1 MIPKFVEQI
10 YRNSKKY
17 QGIVFLDRDGTIN
30 QEINYLR
37 DKKQIKILPGVADG
51 ITLLN
56 KNNIAVAVIT
66 NQPVVARGIIS
77 IGDLKKINDFLVNEL
92 KRGNAHIDAI
102 YSCPHHPE
110 KNHPDI
116 PKIAMKYRIRCSC
129 RKPGIAMHKKALS
142 LFGLKKV
149 FGVIGD
155 QTKDI
160 LAGEKLKARTVIVKT
175 GHKGEDGLFEVTPD
189 FVCENFL
196 TAVKRLL

>member
-1 MIPKFVEQI
+1 MKKFAEQI
-10 YRNSKKY
+10 YRNTKNY

-77 IGDLKKINDFLVNEL
+77 IEDLKKINDFFVNEL
-92 KRGNAHIDAI
+92 KRKNAFIDAI

-110 KNHPDI
+110 KNHLDI

-142 LFGLKKV
+142 RFGLKKV

-160 LAGEKLKARTVIVKT
+160 LAGEKLKTRTVIVKT